1 MIRRTTA
8 LALSLLLA
16 AALASAT
23 AQSYEWR
30 DVVQEVQI
38 RSDGSVIVNDTR
50 TLWTDEDFGE
60 AFICVRLAGD
70 QSITMLEGS
79 GALGSGPAARA
90 FTQPCAL
97 GTELVVRNDR
107 RISERRVRFVYRL
120 EGAIDYYSDVV
131 QWYWKILED
140 DHPVVR
146 GYHLTV
152 DIPGPMAEP
161 YDAYVHRFGN
171 LEEPR
176 VELSQDRSSLTVQ
189 FDRIPGDDAVEI
201 RYLMDPA
208 LFERR
213 GTQPGFENL
222 LLDEAEV
229 QGLETSL
236 MNRRRPEWALLPL
249 ALLGLVGVGITRQYR
264 RVGREPDVQVMKY
277 PFEPPA
283 DLPPAAVAHF
293 QDQSFNAGR
302 TGPAFHATIMDLMR
316 RGYGEF
322 QPRRRN
328 KVDIKLDM
336 SEPTAQLLPF
346 ELDVLRYL
354 QRAASADGLV
364 THERLKSYSQS
375 NASSFM
381 APWGRKVRKWL
392 ERQRGGELTTAES
405 RGVARR
411 WAGYAFLA
419 ALVPAAG
426 AFFLEKD
433 AMVMMIVGAG
443 ALMVCAL
450 VALVSLPSW
459 RPEIAQEVAEWNGFK
474 RTLTDYT
481 RMKDAPLD
489 FFKLWDVY
497 YAYAAA
503 LGVAEK
509 YLRTL
514 ERAAPVAG
522 VDEST
527 MVRSATWLGASNAAS
542 LNSFSSLSRSIT
554 SLSSSLSAASG
565 SASSGGSSAG
575 GGGGGGGGSSGGR

>member
-1 MIRRTTA
+1 MT
-8 LALSLLLA
+8 
-16 AALASAT
+16 
-23 AQSYEWR
+23 
-30 DVVQEVQI
+30 
-38 RSDGSVIVNDTR
+38 
-50 TLWTDEDFGE
+50 
-60 AFICVRLAGD
+60 
-70 QSITMLEGS
+70 
-79 GALGSGPAARA
+79 
-90 FTQPCAL
+90 
-97 GTELVVRNDR
+97 
-107 RISERRVRFVYRL
+107 
-120 EGAIDYYSDVV
+120 
-131 QWYWKILED
+131 
-140 DHPVVR
+140 
-146 GYHLTV
+146 
-152 DIPGPMAEP
+152 EP

-171 LEEPR
+171 LEEPT
-176 VELSQDRSSLTVQ
+176 VELSEDRSRLTVQ
-189 FDRIPGDDAVEI
+189 FDRVPGDDAVEI

-208 LFERR
+208 LFEQR
-213 GTQPGFENL
+213 GTQPGFEDL
-222 LLDEAEV
+222 LIDEHEV
-229 QGLETSL
+229 QNLEHSL
-236 MNRRRPEWALLPL
+236 MTRRRPEWALLPL
-249 ALLGLVGVGITRQYR
+249 LLMGVVGVGITSQYR

-293 QDQSFNAGR
+293 QDQGFNAGR

-322 QPRRRN
+322 VPRRRN

-489 FFKLWDVY
+489 FFRLWDVY

-503 LGVAEK
+503 MGVAQN
-509 YLRTL
+509 YLKTL
-514 ERAAPVAG
+514 QRAAPLAG
-522 VDEST
+522 ADEAA
-527 MVRSATWLGASNAAS
+527 MVRSATWLGATGSHANVSNLAG
-542 LNSFSSLSRSIT
+542 LSSSIN
-554 SLSSSLSAASG
+554 SLSSALSAASA
-565 SASSGGSSAG
+565 SASSGGSVSG
-575 GGGGGGGGSSGGR
+575 GGGGGGGGSGGR